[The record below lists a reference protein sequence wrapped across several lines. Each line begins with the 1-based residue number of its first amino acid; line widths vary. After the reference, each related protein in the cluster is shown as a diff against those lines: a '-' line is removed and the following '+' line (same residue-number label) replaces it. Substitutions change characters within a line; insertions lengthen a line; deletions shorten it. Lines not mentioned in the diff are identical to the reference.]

1 MITSSI
7 LLGITTFA
15 YLLCALLYLSGVIFR
30 RRTIMLWGTV
40 TGAAALAVQ
49 MAGIILRW
57 WESYQIGYGHAPLS
71 NLYESLVFAAWA
83 IMLIYLIMEHRTKQ
97 RALGVFPALFAFLA
111 MAYASFSTGVN
122 SKIQPLLPALKSNWL
137 IAHVVT
143 CFIGYAAFAVSFG
156 PEVFGDQPIVDDEG
170 NILEFEER
178 LLLNSIDLSLEEI
191 KRRVEGHGGM
201 VIPSHFDKGSFS
213 LISQLGLIPEDMELE
228 VLEASHRTHF
238 PSMGNVSPHIPRIV
252 SSDAHRLEDIGNAR
266 TIFLLAEATLAELR
280 LAFRGQEGRKIVRGW
295 KRGNF
300 TVSRL

>member
-7 LLGITTFA
+7 LLSITTFS

-30 RRTIMLWGTV
+30 RRTIMLWGSV
-40 TGAAALAVQ
+40 TGAATLAIQ

-83 IMLIYLIMEHRTKQ
+83 IMLIYLVMEYRTKQ

-143 CFIGYAAFAVSFG
+143 CFLGYAAFAVSFG
-156 PEVFGDQPIVDDEG
+156 I
-170 NILEFEER
+170 
-178 LLLNSIDLSLEEI
+178 SIFYIARKSRQETSGAALSLLPDLRQLDELNYQ
-191 KRRVEGHGGM
+191 M
-201 VIPSHFDKGSFS
+201 VLFGFLWLSLGIITGSVWADLAWGAYWSWDPKETWS
-213 LISQLGLIPEDMELE
+213 LITWLIYAALLHARNVKGWRGNRVAWLSIIGFCC
-228 VLEASHRTHF
+228 VLFTYF
-238 PSMGNVSPHIPRIV
+238 GVN
-252 SSDAHRLEDIGNAR
+252 
-266 TIFLLAEATLAELR
+266 FLLGGLHSYATT
-280 LAFRGQEGRKIVRGW
+280 K
-295 KRGNF
+295 
-300 TVSRL
+300 

>member
-15 YLLCALLYLSGVIFR
+15 YFLCALLYLSGIIFR

-49 MAGIILRW
+49 LAGIILRW

-156 PEVFGDQPIVDDEG
+156 ISILYITRESKRDISGSTQSLLPDLRQLDEINYQMVLFGF
-170 NILEFEER
+170 LW
-178 LLLNSIDLSLEEI
+178 LSLGI
-191 KRRVEGHGGM
+191 
-201 VIPSHFDKGSFS
+201 ITGSVWADLAWGAYWSWDPKETWS
-213 LISQLGLIPEDMELE
+213 LITWLIYAAL
-228 VLEASHRTHF
+228 LH
-238 PSMGNVSPHIPRIV
+238 
-252 SSDAHRLEDIGNAR
+252 AR
-266 TIFLLAEATLAELR
+266 TMKGWRGNRVAWLSIIGFGCVLFTYFGVNFLLGGLHSYANT
-280 LAFRGQEGRKIVRGW
+280 K
-295 KRGNF
+295 
-300 TVSRL
+300 

>member
-49 MAGIILRW
+49 MVGIILRW

-156 PEVFGDQPIVDDEG
+156 ISILYITRESKRDISVSAHSLLPDLRQLDEINYQMVLFGF
-170 NILEFEER
+170 LW
-178 LLLNSIDLSLEEI
+178 LSLGI
-191 KRRVEGHGGM
+191 
-201 VIPSHFDKGSFS
+201 ITGSVWADLAWGAYWSWDPKETWS
-213 LISQLGLIPEDMELE
+213 LITWLIYAAL
-228 VLEASHRTHF
+228 LH
-238 PSMGNVSPHIPRIV
+238 
-252 SSDAHRLEDIGNAR
+252 AR
-266 TIFLLAEATLAELR
+266 TMKGWRGNRVAWLSIIGFGCVLFTYFGVNFLLGGLHSYANT
-280 LAFRGQEGRKIVRGW
+280 K
-295 KRGNF
+295 
-300 TVSRL
+300 

>member
-30 RRTIMLWGTV
+30 RHTIMLWGTV
-40 TGAAALAVQ
+40 TGAAALAIQ

-156 PEVFGDQPIVDDEG
+156 ISILYITRESRRDISGSAHPLLPDLRQLDEINYQMVLFGF
-170 NILEFEER
+170 LW
-178 LLLNSIDLSLEEI
+178 LSLGI
-191 KRRVEGHGGM
+191 
-201 VIPSHFDKGSFS
+201 ITGSVWADLAWGTYWSWDPKETWS
-213 LISQLGLIPEDMELE
+213 LITWLIYAAL
-228 VLEASHRTHF
+228 LH
-238 PSMGNVSPHIPRIV
+238 
-252 SSDAHRLEDIGNAR
+252 AR
-266 TIFLLAEATLAELR
+266 TMKGWRGNRVAWLSIIGFGCVLFTYFGVNFLLGGLHSYANT
-280 LAFRGQEGRKIVRGW
+280 K
-295 KRGNF
+295 
-300 TVSRL
+300 

>member
-7 LLGITTFA
+7 LLSITTFA

-30 RRTIMLWGTV
+30 RRTIMLWGSV
-40 TGAAALAVQ
+40 TGAATLAIQ

-83 IMLIYLIMEHRTKQ
+83 IMLIYLVMEYRTKQ

-143 CFIGYAAFAVSFG
+143 CFIGYAAFAISFG
-156 PEVFGDQPIVDDEG
+156 ISILYIARKSRQETSGGAPSLLPDLRQLDELNYQMVLFGF
-170 NILEFEER
+170 LW
-178 LLLNSIDLSLEEI
+178 LSLGI
-191 KRRVEGHGGM
+191 
-201 VIPSHFDKGSFS
+201 ITGSVWADLAWGTYWSWDPKETWS
-213 LISQLGLIPEDMELE
+213 LITWLIYAALLHARSMKGWRGNRVAWLSIIGFGC
-228 VLEASHRTHF
+228 VLFTYF
-238 PSMGNVSPHIPRIV
+238 GVN
-252 SSDAHRLEDIGNAR
+252 
-266 TIFLLAEATLAELR
+266 FLLGGLHSYATT
-280 LAFRGQEGRKIVRGW
+280 K
-295 KRGNF
+295 
-300 TVSRL
+300 